1 MAEEPR
7 KNREVALTQAA
18 LPVVFLLVLIVY
30 GLIIRPHLQGL
41 PPFPLEI
48 TFILAASFAIGQQLV
63 LGYRWGTI
71 QDAIVAKL
79 GKGMPGFFILFS
91 VGLIISSWIICGT
104 IPMLVSVGLDIINPS
119 FLYLLA
125 FLVPVV
131 FSMLTGTSWGS
142 AGTIG
147 VVVIGIATAMEADL
161 GITAGAIIGGAYFG
175 DKMSP
180 LSDTT
185 NMAALATE
193 VDLYAHIRSMMIT
206 TMPSAAMAS
215 TAFLVL
221 GFVSPPSAAAA
232 DEGSLDAFQGALRAA
247 FNFNVVLLVP
257 PLIVLAGSLR
267 KKPIVPTLMVSIL
280 TASTI
285 ALLFQ
290 RFTLA
295 DVMQSLHRGF
305 EINMASWVAAVPPEV
320 AELVNRGGLYALIE
334 AIVVAFTVFI
344 FVGALDN
351 IDAMPLIVGRVFR
364 WARTRRSTILAS
376 LAATG
381 FTNSL
386 TSNQYATSFI
396 IGDAFK
402 GAYDRLGIRRTV
414 LSRSIEDYG
423 TMLESLV
430 PWHPTAVFMVATLGV
445 AWADYW
451 HWQIL
456 SLTNLV
462 LAPTL
467 AILGIGCFFSNA
479 GDVD

>member
-1 MAEEPR
+1 MTRLADEYR
-7 KNREVALTQAA
+7 KDREITLTQAA
-18 LPVVFLLVLIVY
+18 LPVGFLLFLIIY
-30 GLIIRPHLQGL
+30 GLIARPILQGL

-48 TFILAASFAIGQQLV
+48 TFILAASFAIGHQLV
-63 LGYRWGTI
+63 LGHRWSTI
-71 QDAIVAKL
+71 QTAIVTKL
-79 GKGMPGFFILFS
+79 GKALPAFFILFS
-91 VGLIISSWIICGT
+91 VGLIISSWIVCGT
-104 IPMLVSVGLDIINPS
+104 IPMLVWVGLEVINPS
-119 FLYLLA
+119 FLYVLA

-147 VVVIGIATAMEADL
+147 VVIIGIATAMEADL
-161 GITAGAIIGGAYFG
+161 GITAGAVIGGAYFG

-193 VDLYAHIRSMMIT
+193 VDLYDHIRSMMIT
-206 TMPSAAMAS
+206 TLPSAGLAS
-215 TAFLVL
+215 VVFLVL
-221 GFVSPPSAAAA
+221 GFVSPPAIA
-232 DEGSLDAFQGALRAA
+232 DADLGSLGAFQGALKTV
-247 FNFNVVLLVP
+247 FNFNVVLLLP
-257 PLIVLAGSLR
+257 PVIVLAGSLR

-280 TASTI
+280 TASVL
-285 ALLFQ
+285 ALLVQ

-295 DVMQSLHRGF
+295 NVLQSLHRGF
-305 EINMASWVAAVPPEV
+305 DIGMAPWAASAPQEV

-351 IDAMPLIVGRVFR
+351 IGAMPLLVGRVLR

-451 HWQIL
+451 HWQLL

-462 LAPTL
+462 LAPML
-467 AILGIGCFFSNA
+467 AILGNGSKR
-479 GDVD
+479 